1 MQQVLAQAV
10 GNLGS
15 TLEAQLD
22 AEMKRLDDPSAA
34 DIAAIRKKRLEDIK
48 KRQAKSK
55 EWLARGHGE
64 YSEIFSEAEFFK
76 TTKGEERMICHF
88 YRDNWPCK
96 VMDKHLSQL
105 AKNHLE
111 TKVVKINAEKSP
123 FLTDKL
129 KVWMLPTLALI
140 KNEKVDDYVVGFA
153 ELGNTDDFDISVLE
167 QRLAKSDIID
177 YEWPAQRP
185 KAYEPPKAIRKGG
198 AGFQRTESDEDSDLD

>member
-1 MQQVLAQAV
+1 MADMQQVLAQAV

-76 TTKGEERMICHF
+76 TTKVKGFE
-88 YRDNWPCK
+88 
-96 VMDKHLSQL
+96 L
-105 AKNHLE
+105 A
-111 TKVVKINAEKSP
+111 IAA
-123 FLTDKL
+123 FC
-129 KVWMLPTLALI
+129 TLA
-140 KNEKVDDYVVGFA
+140 
-153 ELGNTDDFDISVLE
+153 T
-167 QRLAKSDIID
+167 
-177 YEWPAQRP
+177 
-185 KAYEPPKAIRKGG
+185 
-198 AGFQRTESDEDSDLD
+198 AGCCQRTRP